1 MPINGAPL
9 ARVSALECQL
19 QVESVMDER
28 QSDCDRAQ
36 WLCPVVVDSASQN
49 ALSRLG

>member
-1 MPINGAPL
+1 MPINGEPL

-28 QSDCDRAQ
+28 QGDC
-36 WLCPVVVDSASQN
+36 VVSARSC
-49 ALSRLG
+49 AGAVAVSSCG